1 MHGMASTRSAI
12 TRASEPRYD
21 IEGLI
26 AAIDG
31 VPTVT
36 DSVAVRRRSRDFFWY
51 SPILNAQLGDAGLLF
66 GGHDPGRQDV
76 AGLAQTPVGH

>member
-1 MHGMASTRSAI
+1 MASTRSAI
-12 TRASEPRYD
+12 NRAGEPRYD

-36 DSVAVRRRSRDFFWY
+36 DPVSVRRRKSRDFFWY
-51 SPILNAQLGDAGLLF
+51 SPILNEQLDGKSAESW
-66 GGHDPGRQDV
+66 
-76 AGLAQTPVGH
+76 